1 MEFKIGNDTF
11 VIEDKMTMKHIRK
24 TWNAFMQIE
33 NDPFESSFQILKAV
47 FVSMNGDS
55 DVNKM
60 EERVDEYTMD
70 EASKL
75 IENVM
80 SIVAKQEE
88 DKKK

>member
-1 MEFKIGNDTF
+1 
-11 VIEDKMTMKHIRK
+11 
-24 TWNAFMQIE
+24 MQIE